1 MSVELRHVSKAYAGQ
16 PVLSD
21 ANLEVRDGELLVILG
36 RSGSGKST
44 LLKLIGGLDT
54 PDAGAVIHAGRD
66 LSAMNDTERT
76 RFRRQSLGFVFQFF
90 NLIPTLTVA
99 ENIRLP
105 LALNDCADAPADA
118 RIASLLQTLALHE
131 CAARF
136 PEELS
141 GGEQQRVALA
151 RALAHGPRLILAD
164 EPTGNLDFET
174 AEQVLALLDK
184 TCRESGTTL
193 IVATHSND
201 VAGIADRVLRIR
213 NAALEAA
220 R

>member
-16 PVLSD
+16 PVLSE

-66 LSAMNDTERT
+66 LSAMNDSERT

-105 LALNDCADAPADA
+105 LALNGRADAAADA
-118 RIASLLQTLALHE
+118 RIASLLQTLALRE

-174 AEQVLALLDK
+174 AEQVLGLLEK

-193 IVATHSND
+193 VVATHSND